1 MACRQREQPLP
12 KASYG
17 LGLWNVATAR
27 KVATLT
33 DQGGG
38 MNSVAFSLHRQTLA
52 AGDDHG

>member
-1 MACRQREQPLP
+1 MACRQREKPLP

-38 MNSVAFSLHRQTLA
+38 MNSVAFSMHRQTLA